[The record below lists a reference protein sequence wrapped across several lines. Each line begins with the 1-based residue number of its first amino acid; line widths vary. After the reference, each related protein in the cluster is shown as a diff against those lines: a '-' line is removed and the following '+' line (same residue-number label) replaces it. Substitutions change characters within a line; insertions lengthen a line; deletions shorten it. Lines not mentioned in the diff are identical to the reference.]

1 MKRLLLALA
10 TCRRRLCRCQ
20 SSLSVSGAM
29 TIAKAATAHG
39 NCPAGIKANHAR
51 KYSRSM
57 SSTSLMVDCPANP
70 FVSAYV
76 KTPAPVA
83 HPYTA
88 VVTAGCVPDGGS
100 FDPPGAGHLPLRALH
115 RQPLAEEHERQRLTQ
130 HADE

>member
-1 MKRLLLALA
+1 MPIQFVGQWCNDNREGSDSTWQLPSWHK
-10 TCRRRLCRCQ
+10 
-20 SSLSVSGAM
+20 G
-29 TIAKAATAHG
+29 
-39 NCPAGIKANHAR
+39 NHAR

-88 VVTAGCVPDGGS
+88 VVTAAASPTA
-100 FDPPGAGHLPLRALH
+100 GALTHP
-115 RQPLAEEHERQRLTQ
+115 ERVTFRFERYIGNLWLKNTSVN
-130 HADE
+130 D